1 MPFVLFWANLST
13 PQPTS
18 GDLIRKILTQKY
30 LLRKFCYMYNWN
42 LKNPT
47 IFKPVKVSKP
57 LVFTVL
63 DWKSLVEVGFCF
75 KKVRYDTKLEIVHPF
90 RAKFEDPFPTYN
102 DKKEILNYDSLW
114 DSTHV
119 KWDEFYVQTK
129 QSFFA
134 CLYKYVAAIIA
145 KKRKKTSCYATK
157 FHLIYVQRI
166 LSRRILTSLNSKPC
180 PSK

>member
-1 MPFVLFWANLST
+1 MHFVQFWANFD
-13 PQPTS
+13 PTTYERR
-18 GDLIRKILTQKY
+18 LNPLTQQY

-42 LKNPT
+42 IKNPT

-63 DWKSLVEVGFCF
+63 DWKSLVEIGFCF
-75 KKVRYDTKLEIVHPF
+75 KKVRYDTKLEIV

-119 KWDEFYVQTK
+119 KWDKFCVQAI

-145 KKRKKTSCYATK
+145 EKREKKNSCYATK
-157 FHLIYVQRI
+157 FYLICVQRI
-166 LSRRILTSLNSKPC
+166 
-180 PSK
+180 